1 MAKLERRSRL
11 FVQSYR
17 AFDNVLRKTYLN
29 VSKENFLTSTSS
41 KEICNFMIRNSP
53 CDVVAHIDSKYLL
66 DVLNRMNKLQKKSK
80 KMNKL
85 IKNCTIM
92 STFSNAGSV
101 RTVAHSFSGWLNITF
116 ALYSVDFLIADINT
130 KTERGGTIA
139 VISDRDTPYYKQIED
154 NHIIKNNLIF
164 KPNSYDKL
172 KAILADP
179 GVNGKYSNI
188 VAAIGSNELSE
199 FYKIIREGMFNG
211 AVIFMEH
218 PNPTSVATALLKN
231 KVMLERS
238 ESIFSGLPRKGINPH
253 EYLNTAANLLNI
265 LNSWESAM
273 GPYYIIGVEND
284 LHGMIKEPSDVW

>member
-1 MAKLERRSRL
+1 MGQIEEAKSRL
-11 FVQSYR
+11 FVQSYK
-17 AFDNVLRKTYLN
+17 AFDTVLRKKHLN
-29 VSKENFLTSTSS
+29 IAKENFLTSTSS
-41 KEICNFMIRNSP
+41 KEICNFMMRNSP

-66 DVLNRMNKLQKKSK
+66 NVLNRMNKLQKKSK

-101 RTVAHSFSGWLNITF
+101 RTVARSFSDWLNITF

-139 VISDRDTPYYKQIED
+139 VISDRDTPYYKQIEV
-154 NHIIKNNLIF
+154 NHINKNNLIF
-164 KPNSYDKL
+164 NPSSYDKL

-188 VAAIGSNELSE
+188 VAAIGLNELSE
-199 FYKIIREGMFNG
+199 FYKIIREGDFNG

-238 ESIFSGLPRKGINPH
+238 ESIFSGLPRKDVNPY

-265 LNSWESAM
+265 KKSWDGVM
-273 GPYYIIGVEND
+273 GIYYAVDGGN
-284 LHGMIKEPSDVW
+284 LQGNFKEPSDIW